1 MEKYFQNE
9 KLIKENHKTVLYEI
23 PLNRNKK
30 KNNEDLINYKDIN
43 NKVLTYKKYFEINFK
58 NESIK
63 KKKLILKQN
72 ICIILLLKLLILF
85 ISIPFSKNDIRKLHS
100 VKEISY
106 TIMGEGI
113 TYQLIFS
120 TNVVLPDEI
129 IINGKS
135 QENKLASYLLENCI
149 NTIVLRWNIP
159 LQSIAFLFFGI
170 KQIYTVDF
178 SNFDTAGIIDMT
190 SMFNGCV
197 NLKSIKFGNFN
208 TSLVESMNDMFC
220 ECSSLT
226 SLDLRMFNTS
236 SVKAM
241 RNMFKNCTS
250 LVSIDLSSFDTTKVV
265 NMEGM
270 FENDKSLIS
279 LDLSNFNISETKVL
293 NNFLSGCKS
302 LVFIN
307 LNSLVEYKDVVIF
320 NMITSDLKDII
331 FCIDDQQ
338 SNKIFSAFQEYSQNN
353 DCDNICFSETKKIIL
368 GKKMCI
374 DDCSKDTTYKYEYN
388 NICYDHEISENV
400 ETENLESSE
409 NKESEETINKEET
422 DSSKTNENTEIT
434 EKEETENLKTNE
446 NTQITE
452 KEETEN
458 SKTNENIEI
467 TEKEETENSKT
478 NENTQ
483 ITEIEKSLDITENSE
498 QIEITER
505 IESKNEES
513 EIITENIEETEK
525 VENTEKIEKTE
536 VEETENSKTIENTE
550 KEETSEND
558 EKTEIVNTQD
568 STQNIKNNTETQN
581 PIEKNHEST
590 EITIN
595 TDELNNK
602 NIELLE
608 DFSAEEFF
616 KDSSTLNSEI
626 PFVKDKLIESIK
638 EQLMNGSL
646 NILLLNVTD
655 GEKKDLI
662 AQDKN
667 TIYQITTT
675 ENQNNNEYNNISTV
689 NLGDCEDR
697 LKGIYGIDKNLSL
710 IIFKIDYYKE
720 GLLIPVIGYEIYN
733 PINKSLLNL
742 SYCEDILIKLNIPVS
757 INENNVFKHDP
768 NSEYYTD
775 ECFAYTTEK
784 GTDILLDDRKSE
796 YVDNNYSLCELNCN
810 FSGYNEDTK
819 KAICECETKTKIG
832 LISDIIN
839 NENVLSNDFSG
850 DNSAS
855 NVITMKCAHTLFT
868 KEGLITNIG
877 NYLLVFTFLFFLV
890 SAIIFYKCG
899 YAIIQNN
906 ITDILEFK
914 KKKKKNIDIFSKT
927 NKIKKYKHKKL
938 TKKNFVSNPK
948 KRKSKQIKIEKQI
961 KNNHHNSSS
970 KLEFKNT
977 NIIFNIGKPNK
988 KQKTLKPKR
997 KSYKAMDAKNE
1008 KSFSI
1013 LKNNEFELN
1022 SLNYNDALYYDKRT
1036 FCQYYLSVL
1045 KYNNMILFS
1054 FYPVEDYNLKII
1066 KISLFFLTF
1075 DIYFFINSLFFNNS
1089 SIHQIYED
1097 DGAYNFSYFISK
1109 IFYSFLISY
1118 YIIVII
1124 KYIFLSQKNLLELK
1138 NEEKLTKIDE
1148 KVVKTRRCL
1157 VIKYITFYILS
1168 FVFLS
1173 FFWYYL
1179 SSFCAVYKNSQF
1191 YVIENTF
1198 ISFFISLLYPILFNL
1213 LTCIIRLFSLR
1224 KEEQMN
1230 KCIYKISQ
1238 FLQKL

>member
-1 MEKYFQNE
+1 
-9 KLIKENHKTVLYEI
+9 
-23 PLNRNKK
+23 
-30 KNNEDLINYKDIN
+30 
-43 NKVLTYKKYFEINFK
+43 
-58 NESIK
+58 
-63 KKKLILKQN
+63 
-72 ICIILLLKLLILF
+72 
-85 ISIPFSKNDIRKLHS
+85 
-100 VKEISY
+100 
-106 TIMGEGI
+106 
-113 TYQLIFS
+113 
-120 TNVVLPDEI
+120 
-129 IINGKS
+129 
-135 QENKLASYLLENCI
+135 
-149 NTIVLRWNIP
+149 
-159 LQSIAFLFFGI
+159 
-170 KQIYTVDF
+170 
-178 SNFDTAGIIDMT
+178 MT

-307 LNSLVEYKDVVIF
+307 LNSLVEYENVVIF

-331 FCIDDQQ
+331 FCIDNQQ

-400 ETENLESSE
+400 ETEKFESSE
-409 NKESEETINKEET
+409 NEESEETINKEET

-525 VENTEKIEKTE
+525 AENTEKIEKTE

-927 NKIKKYKHKKL
+927 NKIKKNKQKKQ
-938 TKKNFVSNPK
+938 TKKNFVTNTKKRYHPK
-948 KRKSKQIKIEKQI
+948 KKI
-961 KNNHHNSSS
+961 N
-970 KLEFKNT
+970 
-977 NIIFNIGKPNK
+977 
-988 KQKTLKPKR
+988 
-997 KSYKAMDAKNE
+997 
-1008 KSFSI
+1008 
-1013 LKNNEFELN
+1013 
-1022 SLNYNDALYYDKRT
+1022 
-1036 FCQYYLSVL
+1036 
-1045 KYNNMILFS
+1045 
-1054 FYPVEDYNLKII
+1054 
-1066 KISLFFLTF
+1066 
-1075 DIYFFINSLFFNNS
+1075 
-1089 SIHQIYED
+1089 
-1097 DGAYNFSYFISK
+1097 
-1109 IFYSFLISY
+1109 
-1118 YIIVII
+1118 
-1124 KYIFLSQKNLLELK
+1124 
-1138 NEEKLTKIDE
+1138 
-1148 KVVKTRRCL
+1148 
-1157 VIKYITFYILS
+1157 
-1168 FVFLS
+1168 
-1173 FFWYYL
+1173 
-1179 SSFCAVYKNSQF
+1179 
-1191 YVIENTF
+1191 
-1198 ISFFISLLYPILFNL
+1198 
-1213 LTCIIRLFSLR
+1213 
-1224 KEEQMN
+1224 
-1230 KCIYKISQ
+1230 
-1238 FLQKL
+1238 

>member
-23 PLNRNKK
+23 PLNRTKK
-30 KNNEDLINYKDIN
+30 KNSKDRINYKDIN

-58 NESIK
+58 NESINN
-63 KKKLILKQN
+63 KKLTLKPN

-85 ISIPFSKNDIRKLHS
+85 ISIPFSQNDIRKLYS
-100 VKEISY
+100 VNEISY
-106 TIMGEGI
+106 SIIGDGI

-120 TNVVLPDEI
+120 PNVALPDEI
-129 IINGKS
+129 IINGENK
-135 QENKLASYLLENCI
+135 ENKLTFYLLENCT
-149 NTIVLRWNIP
+149 NTIVLRWNKT
-159 LQSIAFLFFGI
+159 LQSIAFLFYDI
-170 KQIYTVDF
+170 KQVYTVDF
-178 SNFDTAGIIDMT
+178 SNFDTAGVTDMS
-190 SMFNGCV
+190 SMFYGCV
-197 NLKSIKFGNFN
+197 NLKSIKFGNLN
-208 TSLVESMNDMFC
+208 TSLVESMNDMFYGS
-220 ECSSLT
+220 SSLK

-250 LVSIDLSSFDTTKVV
+250 LESIDLSSFDTTKVQ

-279 LDLSNFNISETKVL
+279 LDLSNFNISDTKVL

-307 LNSLVEYKDVVIF
+307 LNSLVEYENVVIL

-409 NKESEETINKEET
+409 NEESEETINKEET

-498 QIEITER
+498 QIEIAER
-505 IESKNEES
+505 IESKIEES

-796 YVDNNYSLCELNCN
+796 YVDNNYSLCESNCN

-819 KAICECETKTKIG
+819 KAICECETKKKIG

-899 YAIIQNN
+899 YTIIQNN

-914 KKKKKNIDIFSKT
+914 KKKTKNIDIFSKT

-948 KRKSKQIKIEKQI
+948 KRKSKTFKIEKQI

-977 NIIFNIGKPNK
+977 NIIFNIGKPK

-997 KSYKAMDAKNE
+997 KSYKAMDVKNE

-1066 KISLFFLTF
+1066 KISLFFLSF
-1075 DIYFFINSLFFNNS
+1075 IIYFFINSLFFNNS